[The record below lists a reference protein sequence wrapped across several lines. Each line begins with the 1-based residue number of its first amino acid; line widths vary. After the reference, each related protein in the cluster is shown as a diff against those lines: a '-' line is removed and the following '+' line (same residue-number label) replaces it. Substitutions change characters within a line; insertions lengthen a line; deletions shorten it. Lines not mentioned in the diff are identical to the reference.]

1 MFGIR
6 RSNLEVNTSFDIG
19 TKKDDLNITNDQ
31 ESTKFIFYNNKNKFT
46 SQIEIYIQ
54 LKNYNKKMLIIVDI
68 ESSFEELK
76 EAITNNLKS
85 YPEFKNINKINPEG
99 LYKIVNNNYR
109 ALPEEGQIKD
119 YVNSGDILYCN
130 LFTDEFWIKTYFNI
144 KSHDFKVMIKTEYKL
159 KKKMKYKKFK
169 LMLMKGGIQFFID
182 NIKNTEFVDFNY
194 YLKFFEFKIKKHKM
208 VVTHNILNKKK
219 NKMPIDKIINNRSE
233 IIVKLNFGIFEK
245 LIHKN
250 IKVSKSENNNR
261 LRLNEYTDLSF
272 EELISDNRFIPE
284 YTAIKKISED
294 FLENQKESNN
304 PNFLFYSNKK
314 LKNHKSKFLS
324 KKNFHFFDEPK
335 QIDEIIEDNED
346 KDDNIPKSLDI
357 RKNCENNLLIQS
369 NKLSNDNIDIEDN
382 NIKINNIINE
392 NKDALIKPKEKKR
405 KIKNMIIITKQVI
418 KEDKKIKK
426 FSRLISHVNLE
437 KKNDFS
443 KNIPKINN
451 SSSSNKNLMTYE
463 FNFNKF
469 SDKKEDERKRLHN
482 SQDLS
487 SSKDYVDN
495 EIKPKSF
502 FERRSIFNFGE
513 SRKSIKE
520 DLEEYLIDD
529 QQNENISFKEKNVST
544 ISNKKYKENK
554 GNFIFNNPAN
564 TEPYF
569 DDATSSHFDEDL
581 KSDLKTQV
589 TPKNRKKEKSTTYK
603 LNPTSAFFSAFK
615 NRNKVKD
622 ISEDLKSDFDKDK
635 FIEYLTNKFIN
646 FYDKDAFDKI
656 KMPPKKEIEYLDKE
670 HKFLINQKKDKQ
682 FINIKTGTKFHAHA
696 FMILLLIFLGLVLSF
711 MNVDF
716 FNIYLGIY

>member
-6 RSNLEVNTSFDIG
+6 HSNIDINTNFDFG
-19 TKKDDLNITNDQ
+19 TKKDDLNISKDQ
-31 ESTKFIFYNNKNKFT
+31 ESTKFIFFNNKNKFT

-54 LKNYNKKMLIIVDI
+54 VKNYNKKMLIIVDI
-68 ESSFEELK
+68 ESSFDELK

-85 YPEFKNINKINPEG
+85 YPEFKNINKISPEG
-99 LYKIVNNNYR
+99 LYKIVNNHYR
-109 ALPEEGQIKD
+109 TLPEEGQIKD
-119 YVNSGDILYCN
+119 FVNSGDILYCN

-144 KSHDFKVMIKTEYKL
+144 KSHDFKVMVKTEYKL

-182 NIKNTEFVDFNY
+182 NIKNTKFIDFNY

-208 VVTHNILNKKK
+208 IVTHNILNKKK
-219 NKMPIDKIINNRSE
+219 NKMPIDKIINNKSE

-261 LRLNEYTDLSF
+261 LRLNEYSDLSF
-272 EELISDNRFIPE
+272 EELMSDNRFVPE

-304 PNFLFYSNKK
+304 PNFLFYSKKK
-314 LKNHKSKFLS
+314 LKNQKNKFVS
-324 KKNFHFFDEPK
+324 KKNFLFFDEPK
-335 QIDEIIEDNED
+335 EIDEIIEDNED
-346 KDDNIPKSLDI
+346 KDDNIHNSLDI
-357 RKNCENNLLIQS
+357 RKSDGKNILTLA
-369 NKLSNDNIDIEDN
+369 NKLNNDNIDNDDK

-392 NKDALIKPKEKKR
+392 NKDVLIKPKKNKE
-405 KIKNMIIITKQVI
+405 KIKNMIIITKQII
-418 KEDKKIKK
+418 KEDKKRKR
-426 FSRLISHVNLE
+426 FSRLITHSNLE
-437 KKNDFS
+437 KKNIP
-443 KNIPKINN
+443 NINLN

-469 SDKKEDERKRLHN
+469 SDKKDDERKNDKRLHN

-487 SSKDYVDN
+487 SNKEYIDN

-502 FERRSIFNFGE
+502 YEKRSIFNFGE
-513 SRKSIKE
+513 NSKTIKE
-520 DLEEYLIDD
+520 DLDEFLLDE
-529 QQNENISFKEKNVST
+529 QQNESISFKEKNQSS

-554 GNFIFNNPAN
+554 LNFLFNNPAN
-564 TEPYF
+564 TEPYA

-589 TPKNRKKEKSTTYK
+589 IPKKRKKEKSTTYK
-603 LNPTSAFFSAFK
+603 HNPTSSFFSAFK
-615 NRNKVKD
+615 NRNKVID
-622 ISEDLKSDFDKDK
+622 ISEDLKSDFDKDN
-635 FIEYLTNKFIN
+635 FIEYLANKFNN
-646 FYDKDAFDKI
+646 FYNKDAFDKI
-656 KMPPKKEIEYLDKE
+656 KMPPKKDIEYLDKE

-682 FINIKTGTKFHAHA
+682 FIDIKTGTKIHAHA
-696 FMILLLIFLGLVLSF
+696 FMILLLIFLGLVISF
-711 MNVDF
+711 LNIDF
-716 FNIYLGIY
+716 FNLYLGII

>member
-304 PNFLFYSNKK
+304 PNFLFYSKKK
-314 LKNHKSKFLS
+314 LKNHKSNFLS